1 MFFIILLQNYGN
13 MFLSQLIYA
22 KIFGGNEHHIR
33 NLLSN
38 CSEKIVYIF
47 AFMCVYTHMRIGE
60 ERGRKKDDK
69 ANVIKMSIIGISEV
83 RYI

>member
-1 MFFIILLQNYGN
+1 
-13 MFLSQLIYA
+13 
-22 KIFGGNEHHIR
+22 
-33 NLLSN
+33 
-38 CSEKIVYIF
+38 
-47 AFMCVYTHMRIGE
+47 MRIGE